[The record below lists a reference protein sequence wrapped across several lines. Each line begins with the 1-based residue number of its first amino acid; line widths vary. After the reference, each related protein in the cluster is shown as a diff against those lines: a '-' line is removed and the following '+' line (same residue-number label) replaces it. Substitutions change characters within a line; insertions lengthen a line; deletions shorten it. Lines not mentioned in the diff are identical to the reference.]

1 MATDFAHFF
10 DLSLD
15 LLATI
20 DMEGRFRELNPAWA
34 GTTGYSREELTGA
47 ALADFIHPD
56 DRDYLTETTARV
68 TAGTPVSN
76 HETRFLCKDG
86 EHRWLS
92 WTISLDADDSLLY
105 AIARD
110 VTGYHSAMDERDRA
124 IEESRRIQGELERR
138 QEQQQEALTA
148 MATPIIEIWDD
159 VVTLPIVGVID
170 TARATE
176 MKEAL
181 LQAVQRTGARIAIVD
196 MTGVEIVDTSTADH
210 IVRLMQGVKL
220 LGATGIITGIRPQ
233 VAQIMVSLGV
243 EIGGGVMT
251 LRSLREG
258 LRHSLRVLGYR
269 VVSTGA

>member
-20 DMEGRFRELNPAWA
+20 DPQGRFRDVNPAWS
-34 GTTGYSREELTGA
+34 GLTGYQRDELTGA
-47 ALADFIHPD
+47 ALVDFIHQD
-56 DRDYLTETTARV
+56 DRADLLDTMEK
-68 TAGTPVSN
+68 VS
-76 HETRFLCKDG
+76 HGAAVSHYEMRFRCRDG
-86 EHRWLS
+86 EHKWLA
-92 WTISLDADDSLLY
+92 WTMSHDAEDALSY
-105 AIARD
+105 CVARD
-110 VTGYHSAMDERDRA
+110 VTMYHSAMDERDRA
-124 IEESRRIQGELERR
+124 IEESHRIQGELERR
-138 QEQQQEALTA
+138 QEEQQQALTA

-170 TARATE
+170 SVRATE

-196 MTGVEIVDTSTADH
+196 MTGVEVIDTTTADH

-220 LGATGIITGIRPQ
+220 LGAAGIITGIRPQ

-243 EIGGGVMT
+243 EIGGVMT

-269 VVSTGA
+269 VVTAER

>member
-10 DLSLD
+10 DMSLD

-20 DMEGRFRELNPAWA
+20 DPEGRLRDLNPAWTE
-34 GTTGYSREELTGA
+34 TTGHAREDLTGA
-47 ALADFIHPD
+47 ALIDLLHPD
-56 DRDYLTETTARV
+56 DRDDLAETMARV
-68 TAGTPVSN
+68 VEGARVS
-76 HETRFLCKDG
+76 HYETRFRCRDG
-86 EHRWLS
+86 EYRWLS
-92 WTISLDADDSLLY
+92 WTMSHDAADGLSY
-105 AIARD
+105 CIARD
-110 VTGYHSAMDERDRA
+110 VTAYHSAMEERDRA
-124 IEESRRIQGELERR
+124 IEESQRIQGELERR
-138 QEQQQEALTA
+138 QERQQEALTA

-159 VVTLPIVGVID
+159 VITLPIVGVID
-170 TARATE
+170 TVRATE

-243 EIGGGVMT
+243 EIGGVMT

-269 VVSTGA
+269 VVAAEG

>member
-15 LLATI
+15 LMATI
-20 DMEGRFRELNPAWA
+20 DLEGRFRDLNPAWT
-34 GTTGYSREELTGA
+34 GTTGLSRDELEGA
-47 ALADFIHPD
+47 RLVDFIHPD
-56 DRDYLTETTARV
+56 DREHLTETITRV

-76 HETRFLCKDG
+76 HETRFLCKGG
-86 EHRWLS
+86 EIRWLS
-92 WTISLDADDSLLY
+92 WTISVDADDSLLY
-105 AIARD
+105 AVARD
-110 VTGYHSAMDERDRA
+110 VSGYHEAMAERDHA
-124 IEESRRIQGELERR
+124 IDEARRVQGELERR

-243 EIGGGVMT
+243 EIGGVMT

>member
-10 DLSLD
+10 ELSLD

-20 DMEGRFRELNPAWA
+20 DPHGRFRDLNPAWTA
-34 GTTGYSREELTGA
+34 TTGYEREELGSA
-47 ALADFIHPD
+47 ALIDLLHPDERADFI
-56 DRDYLTETTARV
+56 EAMNGV
-68 TAGTPVSN
+68 VQGSSVSGY
-76 HETRFLCKDG
+76 ETRFRCKDG
-86 EHRWLS
+86 EYRWLA
-92 WTISLDADDSLLY
+92 WTISHDAADELSY

-110 VTGYHSAMDERDRA
+110 VTVYHAAMEERDRA
-124 IEESRRIQGELERR
+124 IEESHRIQGELERR

-170 TARATE
+170 TMRATE

-181 LQAVQRTGARIAIVD
+181 LRAVQRTGARIAIVD

-243 EIGGGVMT
+243 EIGGVMT

-258 LRHSLRVLGYR
+258 LRHSLKVLGYR
-269 VVSTGA
+269 IVSAEG

>member
-20 DMEGRFRELNPAWA
+20 DPQGRFQDLNPAW
-34 GTTGYSREELTGA
+34 TESTGYVREDLSGVMVSDLT
-47 ALADFIHPD
+47 HPD
-56 DRDYLTETTARV
+56 DRPELAETIARV
-68 TAGTPVSN
+68 MQGNPIS
-76 HETRFLCKDG
+76 HYETRFLGKDG
-86 EHRWLS
+86 NYRWFAWTMSYDAGDELS
-92 WTISLDADDSLLY
+92 Y

-110 VTGYHSAMDERDRA
+110 VTTYHAAMEERDRA
-124 IEESRRIQGELERR
+124 IEEAQRIQGELERR
-138 QEQQQEALTA
+138 QEQQQEAITA

-159 VVTLPIVGVID
+159 VVTLPIVGIID
-170 TARATE
+170 SVRATE

-196 MTGVEIVDTSTADH
+196 MTGVDVVDTATADH

-220 LGATGIITGIRPQ
+220 LGAQGIITGIQPQ
-233 VAQIMVSLGV
+233 VAQIIVNLGV
-243 EIGGGVMT
+243 EIGGVMT

-269 VVSTGA
+269 VVAAGA

>member
-20 DMEGRFRELNPAWA
+20 DPQGRFRDLNPAC
-34 GTTGYSREELTGA
+34 TEITGYQREELLA
-47 ALADFIHPD
+47 VALVNLIHPD
-56 DRDYLTETTARV
+56 DRPDLTEAMSRV
-68 TAGTPVSN
+68 SQGTPVSH
-76 HETRFLCKDG
+76 HETRFRCKNGDVK
-86 EHRWLS
+86 WLA
-92 WTISLDADDSLLY
+92 WTMSYDPRDELSY
-105 AIARD
+105 CIARD
-110 VTGYHSAMDERDRA
+110 VTFYHAAMEDRDRA
-124 IEESRRIQGELERR
+124 IEESQRIQGELERR
-138 QEQQQEALTA
+138 QEQAQEALTA

-170 TARATE
+170 STRATE

-181 LQAVQRTGARIAIVD
+181 LQAVQRLGARIAIVD

-210 IVRLMQGVKL
+210 IVRLMQGVTL
-220 LGATGIITGIRPQ
+220 LGAQGIITGIRPQ

-243 EIGGGVMT
+243 ELGGVMT

-269 VVSTGA
+269 VVSTER

>member
-15 LLATI
+15 MLATV
-20 DMEGRFRELNPAWA
+20 DPQGRFRDVNPAWI
-34 GTTGYSREELTGA
+34 GLTGHRREELSGASLVDLIHPEDRANLGETMQKVFEGA
-47 ALADFIHPD
+47 A
-56 DRDYLTETTARV
+56 
-68 TAGTPVSN
+68 VS
-76 HETRFLCKDG
+76 HYETRFLCKDG
-86 EHRWLS
+86 ETKWLA
-92 WTISLDADDSLLY
+92 WTMSYDAGDGLAY
-105 AIARD
+105 CVARD

-124 IEESRRIQGELERR
+124 IEESHRIQDELERR
-138 QEQQQEALTA
+138 QEQQQQALTA

-170 TARATE
+170 TVRATE

-196 MTGVEIVDTSTADH
+196 MTGVEIVDTATADH

-243 EIGGGVMT
+243 EIGGVMT

-269 VVSTGA
+269 VVAER